1 MNVIQIPVSM
11 MLPVWMV
18 LMDTPAT
25 VMMDLQ
31 APIVR

>member
-18 LMDTPAT
+18 SMDILAT